1 MKRKQRVLFAGLLG
15 LALMLPWGCGSSEE
29 GGNVREEL
37 RRKRADMERLEKE
50 IRELERQLSETPGQD
65 ESAGIPVAVESLELR
80 PFSHFILVNG
90 TVEAVR
96 QAYISPELNGQIN
109 RIHVREGDVVNPG
122 DLLVSLNSAVIESSI
137 AEARTQLDLARTIY
151 AKRKGLWDKKIG
163 SEVQYLEAR
172 NRKESL
178 ENKLETLQAQLDMT
192 RIRAPIGGIVDTI
205 ALKEGELA
213 APGQLL
219 IQLVCLDELSIS
231 ADVSE
236 AYLSKVN
243 KGDPVTVTFPTFPD
257 WEINTRVHRT
267 GNIINPQN
275 RTFEVELRLRNDGQ
289 RLKPNMLAL
298 LELRDFQAS
307 RAMVVPSILV
317 KNDRQGAYV
326 YVVDRGR
333 ERPVARK
340 VYVTPGMTQGSET
353 MIVSGLS
360 PGDELVVQ
368 GYNLVKNGTPVHVTA
383 PVPLEGES

>member
-15 LALMLPWGCGSSEE
+15 LALLLPWGCGSSEKS
-29 GGNVREEL
+29 GNVREEL
-37 RRKRADMERLEKE
+37 RRKRADVDRLEKE
-50 IRELERQLSETPGQD
+50 IRELERQLSETPQRD

-109 RIHVREGDVVNPG
+109 RIHVREGDVVKPG

-137 AEARTQLDLARTIY
+137 AEVRTQLDLARTIY

-172 NRKESL
+172 NHKESL

-192 RIRAPIGGIVDTI
+192 RIRAPIEGIVDTI

-257 WEINTRVHRT
+257 WKINTRVHRT

-307 RAMVVPSILV
+307 SALVVPSILV

-326 YVVDRGR
+326 YVVDRSR

-368 GYNLVKNGTPVHVTA
+368 GYNLVKSGTPVHITA